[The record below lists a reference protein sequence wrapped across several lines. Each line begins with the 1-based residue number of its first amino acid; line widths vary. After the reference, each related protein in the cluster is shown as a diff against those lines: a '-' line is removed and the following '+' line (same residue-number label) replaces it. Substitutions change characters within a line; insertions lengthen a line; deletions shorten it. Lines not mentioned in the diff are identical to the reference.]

1 MWPGKNDGA
10 SWNSPWEFVAAP
22 AGRVRM
28 WRMTFVFVFFF
39 SPCFSFFS
47 HLLCM
52 HVTVKLL
59 QIQRQ
64 QGSKV
69 RSHRNRHWGGRLG
82 RCFVPFIQQY
92 GCLCED
98 FFHNQTV
105 CGIMFCDVVVTK
117 YGINMSYRLRMVMNV
132 ARWKCQT
139 HKQKHIGVTKYLGK
153 NILRWPDA

>member
-22 AGRVRM
+22 AGHVRM
-28 WRMTFVFVFFF
+28 WRMTCFFF
-39 SPCFSFFS
+39 SFFPPCFPFFS

-52 HVTVKLL
+52 HVTMKLL
-59 QIQRQ
+59 QIQHE

-92 GCLCED
+92 GCLCDD
-98 FFHNQTV
+98 FFHNQSL
-105 CGIMFCDVVVTK
+105 CGIMFYDVVVTK
-117 YGINMSYRLRMVMNV
+117 YGIKCPTDSAWSWMWPGEN
-132 ARWKCQT
+132 AR
-139 HKQKHIGVTKYLGK
+139 HMQKHIGVTRYLGK